1 MESVDAGRRASNA
14 ASIAARIKE
23 LQDSPAN
30 ASEPATGS
38 NILKECRRQSA
49 VFLADITGGLLNESK
64 AMRVVRRLENFLE
77 KRELTMGFTHWK
89 TQVRHLREKVLCKE
103 VREAIAEDE
112 VASASAG
119 HTVLHD
125 GYPRSLRAAET
136 VMHWARIVHSENF
149 ERVSDEHLL
158 LAARHVSLKR
168 VAPGEALFLEGDP
181 GAHFMLVLSGSIVIH
196 VGMPESSQALIFA
209 DRERHLQQ
217 HDLLS
222 SSFLGER
229 VHEFTTGTGFGEV
242 ALTEK
247 GEAMRR
253 SASAIGSESGAEV
266 LQIPAGVYEKSLAN
280 GFGDRRYK
288 RLNALKSIFLFE
300 GWNRAR
306 LISLSQRLIDRTFQY
321 GEALLHAGDEWPGLL
336 FITGGTVRVVAP
348 DRRAERAAEVVARM
362 ASATT
367 AT

>member
-1 MESVDAGRRASNA
+1 MIN
-14 ASIAARIKE
+14 
-23 LQDSPAN
+23 
-30 ASEPATGS
+30 
-38 NILKECRRQSA
+38 
-49 VFLADITGGLLNESK
+49 
-64 AMRVVRRLENFLE
+64 
-77 KRELTMGFTHWK
+77 
-89 TQVRHLREKVLCKE
+89 
-103 VREAIAEDE
+103 
-112 VASASAG
+112 
-119 HTVLHD
+119 
-125 GYPRSLRAAET
+125 
-136 VMHWARIVHSENF
+136 WARTVHSENF

-266 LQIPAGVYEKSLAN
+266 LQIPAVVYEKSLSN

-321 GEALLHAGDEWPGLL
+321 GEALLHAGDEWPACSSSRRHRARGRSRSACRACCRGRGADGLRDHR
-336 FITGGTVRVVAP
+336 T
-348 DRRAERAAEVVARM
+348 ERAALIAEAENGNPEAVGGASCVA
-362 ASATT
+362 
-367 AT
+367 